1 MKEKRIYSFFL
12 MLFFG
17 ITCSAQV
24 FDFDTQW
31 YYCQAGFVN
40 VTERC
45 SMAELQYTETKND
58 TLYGVFIDQSKR
70 HEVKQVGKKVW
81 FDGLKIYDFDL
92 KVGDSLTIRDYD
104 GYAGKY
110 LLDSIQ
116 TKFIYGKNRTLQF
129 TDIYVL
135 VEGIGTAFHYDGKFY
150 KFHFDQGELFIIAD
164 PTRTLK
170 FIKFEDDIEK
180 FAEDNCS
187 ACDALVNNLEVTQS
201 SSLSIYPNPVSDW
214 LYINGV
220 TGENF
225 AIYDQ
230 LGKLLVKQ
238 KFSEQN
244 GIDVSSLLPGVYVL
258 LIDDNMTT
266 RFVKE

>member
-40 VTERC
+40 ETERC
-45 SMAELQYTETKND
+45 SMADLQYTETKND

-70 HEVKQVGKKVW
+70 HEVKQFGKKVW

-92 KVGDSLTIRDYD
+92 KVGDSLTIQNYD
-104 GYAGKY
+104 DSIEKY
-110 LLDSIQ
+110 LIDSIQ
-116 TKFIYGKNRTLQF
+116 TKFIYGKTRTVQYASSFVIMEGVGTENHLNPNSFFFNQF
-129 TDIYVL
+129 EAT
-135 VEGIGTAFHYDGKFY
+135 
-150 KFHFDQGELFIIAD
+150 IIAD
-164 PTRTLK
+164 PSRMLQYLK
-170 FIKFEDDIEK
+170 YEDE
-180 FAEDNCS
+180 FVALEPEACT
-187 ACDALVNNLEVTQS
+187 ACDALVTNLVHTETIK
-201 SSLSIYPNPVSDW
+201 LNIYPNPVSDR
-214 LYINGV
+214 LYLNGV
-220 TGENF
+220 SGENF

-238 KFSEQN
+238 KLSEQN

-258 LIDDNMTT
+258 LIDDSMTT